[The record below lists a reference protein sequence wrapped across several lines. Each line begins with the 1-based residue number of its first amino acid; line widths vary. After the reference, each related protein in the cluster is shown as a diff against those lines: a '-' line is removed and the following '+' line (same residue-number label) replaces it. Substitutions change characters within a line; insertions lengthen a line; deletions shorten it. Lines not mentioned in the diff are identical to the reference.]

1 MVAIVIITSLGTI
14 IIHVVLCVLNV
25 YCRNGMGGVALS
37 RTEIR
42 RELMEKREWEQ
53 LVLETTKWSTDSMD
67 D

>member
-1 MVAIVIITSLGTI
+1 
-14 IIHVVLCVLNV
+14 
-25 YCRNGMGGVALS
+25 MGGVALS